1 MPQLVPLAL
10 HAPHL
15 PGITNL
21 GFLARSASSY
31 STIITP
37 WSAVSESGTGTGYY
51 PVPSG
56 FSAPD
61 TGCLIEFRKTSNTGE
76 LIAVVAVEPIP
87 TQLDRQISSRE
98 PRYGWPA

>member
-10 HAPHL
+10 YAPSL

-21 GFLARSASSY
+21 GFLARSASAYATVLS
-31 STIITP
+31 P
-37 WSAVSESGTGTGYY
+37 WVAVSESPSGSGYY
-51 PVPSG
+51 PVLAG
-56 FSAPD
+56 YSAPD
-61 TGCLIEFRKTSNTGE
+61 TGCLVEFRLASNTGQ
-76 LIAVVAVEPIP
+76 LIAAIAVDPIP